1 MTQRYCE
8 VAMPVP
14 LRSVFTYAVP
24 EALDGE
30 ELVGRR
36 VLVPFRNRPMVG
48 VVLAVT
54 TQAPDVKRVRQIAEV
69 LDSVPALPAKL
80 IELGHWIS
88 RYYLAPVG
96 EAFRAMLPPEIELR
110 HDREYWLTDSGRAY
124 FEELAAGAENTDVES
139 GELEFLRRFV
149 GTGEKISAIQSA

>member
-8 VAMPVP
+8 VALAVP

-36 VLVPFRNRPMVG
+36 VLVPFRNRAMVG
-48 VVLAVT
+48 VVLAMT

-96 EAFRAMLPPEIELR
+96 EAFSRDA
-110 HDREYWLTDSGRAY
+110 S
-124 FEELAAGAENTDVES
+124 
-139 GELEFLRRFV
+139 
-149 GTGEKISAIQSA
+149 TGN

>member
-8 VAMPVP
+8 VALPVP

-30 ELVGRR
+30 DLVGRR
-36 VLVPFRNRPMVG
+36 VLVPFRNRPVVG

-54 TQAPDVKRVRQIAEV
+54 DKAPDAKRIRQVAEL
-69 LDSVPALPAKL
+69 LDTVPALPPKL

-88 RYYLAPVG
+88 RYYLAPIG

-110 HDREYWLTDSGRAY
+110 HDREYWLTPPGRAY
-124 FEELAAGAENTDVES
+124 LQDVAASEEKTDVEAAES
-139 GELEFLRRFV
+139 EFLRHFRDAD
-149 GTGEKISAIQSA
+149 SPDAAI

>member
-1 MTQRYCE
+1 MTQRFCE
-8 VAMPVP
+8 VALPVP

-24 EALDGE
+24 EALNGE

-48 VVLAVT
+48 VALAVT
-54 TQAPDVKRVRQIAEV
+54 NHAPDVKRVRQIAEV

-88 RYYLAPVG
+88 KYYLAPVG
-96 EAFRAMLPPEIELR
+96 EARGHQRP
-110 HDREYWLTDSGRAY
+110 
-124 FEELAAGAENTDVES
+124 
-139 GELEFLRRFV
+139 
-149 GTGEKISAIQSA
+149 